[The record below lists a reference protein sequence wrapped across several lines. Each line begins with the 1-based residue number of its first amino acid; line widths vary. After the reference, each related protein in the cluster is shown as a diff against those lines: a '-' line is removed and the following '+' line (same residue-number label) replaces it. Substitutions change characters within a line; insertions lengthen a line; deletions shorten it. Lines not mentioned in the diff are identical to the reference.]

1 MSGHQ
6 YLSNSNNL
14 FEDDDVDDETF
25 LKNSRRGTNPFEE
38 PQQLDYVQRTREIEE
53 RTLASSNRSLGLLYE
68 TEQVGIA
75 TAEEL
80 ARQRDQLE
88 NTNKQL
94 DDINSTLRFSQK
106 HLNGLKSIFGG
117 LKNYI
122 SGQKEFQTAPPSQMP
137 SRGPTIGEKL
147 NSPTSSYNQSVT
159 ATGGAPNEDRYT
171 THPMARLR
179 SDNNTY
185 PLQSQ
190 QQQQA
195 GGSAYSFN
203 KQLDKNLDEMAGS
216 LSRLK
221 GLALDLHTEID
232 DQNDLID
239 NITNK
244 VENVDVKIGK
254 QNKEIN
260 HLLGKK

>member
-1 MSGHQ
+1 MSGHK
-6 YLSNSNNL
+6 YTSNSANL
-14 FEDDDVDDETF
+14 FDDDDIDDETF
-25 LKNSRRGTNPFEE
+25 LKNSSRGRGGNPFEN
-38 PQQLDYVQRTREIEE
+38 QQMSYADRTRAIEE

-80 ARQRDQLE
+80 ARQREQLD
-88 NTNKQL
+88 NTSRHL
-94 DDINSTLRFSQK
+94 DDINQTLRFSQK

-122 SGQKEFQTAPPSQMP
+122 AGQKDMQQQSQMTP
-137 SRGPTIGEKL
+137 KQSIGDKL
-147 NSPTSSYNQSVT
+147 NSPTSSIYNINRNGQF
-159 ATGGAPNEDRYT
+159 NDQ
-171 THPMARLR
+171 MAMAHAENSLH
-179 SDNNTY
+179 
-185 PLQSQ
+185 QSQ
-190 QQQQA
+190 TTL
-195 GGSAYSFN
+195 GSGSQFN

-221 GLALDLHTEID
+221 GLAVDLHQEID

-239 NITNK
+239 DITTK
-244 VENVDVKIGK
+244 TENVDAKLGK

-260 HLLGKK
+260 RLLGKK

>member
-1 MSGHQ
+1 MSGHK
-6 YLSNSNNL
+6 YVSTSNNL

-38 PQQLDYVQRTREIEE
+38 PQQINYAQKAQEIEQ

-80 ARQRDQLE
+80 ARQREQLE

-94 DDINSTLRFSQK
+94 DDINATLRFSQK

-117 LKNYI
+117 LKNYL
-122 SGQKEFQTAPPSQMP
+122 SGQKDLQPPP
-137 SRGPTIGEKL
+137 PPPARGPTLGDKL
-147 NSPTSSYNQSVT
+147 NSPTSSYNIANRPDLGDQYS
-159 ATGGAPNEDRYT
+159 

-179 SDNNTY
+179 SDDNTY
-185 PLQSQ
+185 PLNQASDQ
-190 QQQQA
+190 APGHFNEQLDRNLDHMA
-195 GGSAYSFN
+195 GG
-203 KQLDKNLDEMAGS
+203 

-221 GLALDLHTEID
+221 DLAIDLHTEID
-232 DQNDLID
+232 SQNGLID

-244 VENVDVKIGK
+244 VEDVDIKLNK

-260 HLLGKK
+260 KMLGKK

>member
-1 MSGHQ
+1 MSGHK
-6 YLSNSNNL
+6 YTTNSSNL
-14 FEDDDVDDETF
+14 FDDDDIDDETF
-25 LKNSRRGTNPFEE
+25 LKNSTRARGSNPFQD
-38 PQQLDYVQRTREIEE
+38 QQMSYAERTRAIEE

-80 ARQRDQLE
+80 ARQREQLD
-88 NTNKQL
+88 NTNRHL
-94 DDINSTLRFSQK
+94 DDINQTLRFSQK

-122 SGQKEFQTAPPSQMP
+122 AGQKDMQPPPQMSQNP
-137 SRGPTIGEKL
+137 SIGDKL
-147 NSPTSSYNQSVT
+147 NSPSSSIYNIRNAQLNSQT
-159 ATGGAPNEDRYT
+159 ATIHA
-171 THPMARLR
+171 
-179 SDNNTY
+179 DNM
-185 PLQSQ
+185 LQQTQESFGTGSQ
-190 QQQQA
+190 
-195 GGSAYSFN
+195 FN

-221 GLALDLHTEID
+221 GLAVDLHQEID

-239 NITNK
+239 DITTK
-244 VENVDVKIGK
+244 TENVDAKLGK

-260 HLLGKK
+260 RLLGKK

>member
-1 MSGHQ
+1 MSGHK
-6 YLSNSNNL
+6 YTANSANL
-14 FEDDDVDDETF
+14 FDDDDIADEEF
-25 LKNSRRGTNPFEE
+25 LKNSSRARGSNPFQD
-38 PQQLDYVQRTREIEE
+38 QQLSYQERTRAIEE

-80 ARQRDQLE
+80 GRQREQLE
-88 NTNKQL
+88 NTSKHL
-94 DDINSTLRFSQK
+94 DDINQTLRFSQK

-122 SGQKEFQTAPPSQMP
+122 AGQKDLQPPSQTP
-137 SRGPTIGEKL
+137 PKQTISDKL
-147 NSPTSSYNQSVT
+147 NSPTSSYNQMQSSFSSNQ
-159 ATGGAPNEDRYT
+159 GGIAQAENMLNLSQT
-171 THPMARLR
+171 TIA
-179 SDNNTY
+179 S
-185 PLQSQ
+185 
-190 QQQQA
+190 A
-195 GGSAYSFN
+195 GSHFN

-221 GLALDLHTEID
+221 GLAVDLHQEID

-239 NITNK
+239 DITTK
-244 VENVDVKIGK
+244 TENVDAKLGK

-260 HLLGKK
+260 RLLGKK

>member
-1 MSGHQ
+1 MSGHK
-6 YLSNSNNL
+6 YTANSANL
-14 FEDDDVDDETF
+14 FDDDDIDDETF
-25 LKNSRRGTNPFEE
+25 LKNGTRARGSNPFDN
-38 PQQLDYVQRTREIEE
+38 QQMSYQERTRAIEE

-80 ARQRDQLE
+80 SRQREQLE
-88 NTNKQL
+88 NTSKHL
-94 DDINSTLRFSQK
+94 DDINQTLRFSQK

-122 SGQKEFQTAPPSQMP
+122 AGQKDLQPSSQAAQK
-137 SRGPTIGEKL
+137 PTLGDKL
-147 NSPTSSYNQSVT
+147 NSPTSSYSQMHSSFSSNQGAT
-159 ATGGAPNEDRYT
+159 AQAENMLNLSQTTLASTGS
-171 THPMARLR
+171 H
-179 SDNNTY
+179 
-185 PLQSQ
+185 
-190 QQQQA
+190 
-195 GGSAYSFN
+195 FN

-221 GLALDLHTEID
+221 GLAVDLHQEID

-239 NITNK
+239 DITTK
-244 VENVDVKIGK
+244 TENVDEKLGR

-260 HLLGKK
+260 RLLGKK

>member
-1 MSGHQ
+1 MSGHK
-6 YLSNSNNL
+6 YTANAANL
-14 FEDDDVDDETF
+14 FDDDDIDDETF
-25 LKNSRRGTNPFEE
+25 LKNSSRTRGTNPFED
-38 PQQLDYVQRTREIEE
+38 QQMSYQDRSRAIEE

-80 ARQRDQLE
+80 ARQREQLD
-88 NTNKQL
+88 NTNRHL
-94 DDINSTLRFSQK
+94 DDINQTLRFSQK

-122 SGQKEFQTAPPSQMP
+122 AGQKDMQQPMQTTTTKPN
-137 SRGPTIGEKL
+137 IGDKL
-147 NSPTSSYNQSVT
+147 NSPTSSLYSLSRSAQSNGQHAT
-159 ATGGAPNEDRYT
+159 AHA
-171 THPMARLR
+171 
-179 SDNNTY
+179 DNA
-185 PLQSQ
+185 LQQSQ
-190 QQQQA
+190 TTIA
-195 GGSAYSFN
+195 STGSHFN

-221 GLALDLHTEID
+221 GLAIDLNQEID

-239 NITNK
+239 DITTK
-244 VENVDVKIGK
+244 TENVDAKLGK

-260 HLLGKK
+260 RMLGKK

>member
-1 MSGHQ
+1 MSGHK
-6 YLSNSNNL
+6 YTANAANL
-14 FEDDDVDDETF
+14 FDDDDIDDETF
-25 LKNSRRGTNPFEE
+25 LKNSSRARSTNPFED
-38 PQQLDYVQRTREIEE
+38 QQMSYQERSRAIEE

-80 ARQRDQLE
+80 ARQREQLE
-88 NTNKQL
+88 NTNRNL
-94 DDINSTLRFSQK
+94 DDINQTLRFSQK

-122 SGQKEFQTAPPSQMP
+122 AGQKDMQAPMQAAPKP
-137 SRGPTIGEKL
+137 NIGDKL
-147 NSPTSSYNQSVT
+147 NSPTSSLYSLSKSVKSNGQQAAT
-159 ATGGAPNEDRYT
+159 AHAENAL
-171 THPMARLR
+171 H
-179 SDNNTY
+179 
-185 PLQSQ
+185 QSQ
-190 QQQQA
+190 TTIA
-195 GGSAYSFN
+195 GTGSNFN

-221 GLALDLHTEID
+221 GLAIDLNQEID

-239 NITNK
+239 DITTK
-244 VENVDVKIGK
+244 TENVDARLGK

-260 HLLGKK
+260 RLLGKK

>member
-1 MSGHQ
+1 MSGHK
-6 YLSNSNNL
+6 YTANAGNL
-14 FEDDDVDDETF
+14 FDDDDIDDETF
-25 LKNSRRGTNPFEE
+25 LKNSSRARGTNPFDD
-38 PQQLDYVQRTREIEE
+38 QQMSYQERTRAIEE

-80 ARQRDQLE
+80 ARQREQLE
-88 NTNKQL
+88 NTNRHL
-94 DDINSTLRFSQK
+94 DDINQTLRFSQK

-122 SGQKEFQTAPPSQMP
+122 AGQKDMQPPPQAAPRPN
-137 SRGPTIGEKL
+137 IGDKL
-147 NSPTSSYNQSVT
+147 NSPTSSLYSLSKSVKSNGPQAAT
-159 ATGGAPNEDRYT
+159 AQAEN
-171 THPMARLR
+171 ALQ
-179 SDNNTY
+179 
-185 PLQSQ
+185 QSQ
-190 QQQQA
+190 A
-195 GGSAYSFN
+195 TVASTGSSFN

-221 GLALDLHTEID
+221 GLAIDLNHEID

-239 NITNK
+239 DITTK
-244 VENVDVKIGK
+244 TENVDARLGK

-260 HLLGKK
+260 RLLGKK

>member
-1 MSGHQ
+1 MSGHK
-6 YLSNSNNL
+6 YTANAGNL
-14 FEDDDVDDETF
+14 FDDDDIDDETF
-25 LKNSRRGTNPFEE
+25 LKNSSRAHGTNPFQD
-38 PQQLDYVQRTREIEE
+38 QQMSYQDRTRAVEE

-80 ARQRDQLE
+80 ARQREQLD
-88 NTNKQL
+88 NTNRHL
-94 DDINSTLRFSQK
+94 DDINQTLRFSQK

-122 SGQKEFQTAPPSQMP
+122 AGQKDLQAPTEAAPRP
-137 SRGPTIGEKL
+137 NIGDKL
-147 NSPTSSYNQSVT
+147 NSPTSSLYSLSKSVKSNGPQA
-159 ATGGAPNEDRYT
+159 ATIQAEN
-171 THPMARLR
+171 ALQ
-179 SDNNTY
+179 
-185 PLQSQ
+185 QSQ
-190 QQQQA
+190 ATVTQA
-195 GGSAYSFN
+195 STGSSFN

-221 GLALDLHTEID
+221 GLAIDLNQEID

-239 NITNK
+239 DITTK
-244 VENVDVKIGK
+244 TENVDARLGK

-260 HLLGKK
+260 RLLGKK

>member
-1 MSGHQ
+1 MSGHK
-6 YLSNSNNL
+6 YTANAGNL
-14 FEDDDVDDETF
+14 FDDDDIDDETF
-25 LKNSRRGTNPFEE
+25 LKNSSRGRGKNPFED
-38 PQQLDYVQRTREIEE
+38 QQLSYQERTRTIEE

-80 ARQRDQLE
+80 ARQREQLE
-88 NTNKQL
+88 NTNQHL
-94 DDINSTLRFSQK
+94 DDINQTLRFSQK

-122 SGQKEFQTAPPSQMP
+122 AGQKDMQAPMQTAPKPN
-137 SRGPTIGEKL
+137 IGDKL
-147 NSPTSSYNQSVT
+147 NSPTSSLYNLSKNVKSNGMTQAASATT
-159 ATGGAPNEDRYT
+159 AGQAES
-171 THPMARLR
+171 L
-179 SDNNTY
+179 
-185 PLQSQ
+185 LQQSQ
-190 QQQQA
+190 TTIA
-195 GGSAYSFN
+195 STGLHFN

-221 GLALDLHTEID
+221 GLAIDLNQEID

-239 NITNK
+239 DITTK
-244 VENVDVKIGK
+244 TESVDAKLGK

-260 HLLGKK
+260 RLLGKK

>member
-6 YLSNSNNL
+6 YLSNSSNL

-38 PQQLDYVQRTREIEE
+38 QKIDYAQRTRDVEE

-68 TEQVGIA
+68 TEHVGIA

-147 NSPTSSYNQSVT
+147 NSPTSSYNQNAAGSD
-159 ATGGAPNEDRYT
+159 GAPTEDRYN
-171 THPMARLR
+171 THPVARLR
-179 SDNNTY
+179 SDDNTY

-190 QQQQA
+190 QQQAA
-195 GGSAYSFN
+195 GSGYSFN

>member
-38 PQQLDYVQRTREIEE
+38 SQKVDYAQRTREIED

-68 TEQVGIA
+68 TEQVGVA

-122 SGQKEFQTAPPSQMP
+122 SGQKEFQGAPPSQMP
-137 SRGPTIGEKL
+137 SRAPTIGEKL
-147 NSPTSSYNQSVT
+147 NSPTSSYNQCVE
-159 ATGGAPNEDRYT
+159 ATGGPSNEDRYN
-171 THPMARLR
+171 THPVARLR
-179 SDNNTY
+179 SDDNTY

-190 QQQQA
+190 QQA
-195 GGSAYSFN
+195 AGSAYSFN

>member
-1 MSGHQ
+1 MSGHK
-6 YLSNSNNL
+6 YTNSANL
-14 FEDDDVDDETF
+14 FDDDDIDDETF
-25 LKNSRRGTNPFEE
+25 LKNSSRSRSSNPFDD
-38 PQQLDYVQRTREIEE
+38 QQLGYQDRTRAIEE

-80 ARQRDQLE
+80 ARQREQLD
-88 NTNKQL
+88 NTNKHL
-94 DDINSTLRFSQK
+94 DDINQTLRFSQK

-122 SGQKEFQTAPPSQMP
+122 AGQKDMQPPAQTAPKPN
-137 SRGPTIGEKL
+137 IGDKL
-147 NSPTSSYNQSVT
+147 NSPTSSYSQSVQSFSNIHGAT
-159 ATGGAPNEDRYT
+159 AQAENSV
-171 THPMARLR
+171 H
-179 SDNNTY
+179 
-185 PLQSQ
+185 QSQ
-190 QQQQA
+190 SSMSA
-195 GGSAYSFN
+195 VGSHFN

-221 GLALDLHTEID
+221 GLAVDLHQEID

-239 NITNK
+239 DITTK
-244 VENVDVKIGK
+244 TENVDAKVGR

-260 HLLGKK
+260 RLLGKK

>member
-1 MSGHQ
+1 MSGHK
-6 YLSNSNNL
+6 YTANSSNL
-14 FEDDDVDDETF
+14 FDDDDVDDETF
-25 LKNSRRGTNPFEE
+25 LKNSTRSRNNNPFDD
-38 PQQLDYVQRTREIEE
+38 QQMSYQERMRGIEE
-53 RTLASSNRSLGLLYE
+53 RTLASSGRSLGLLYE

-80 ARQRDQLE
+80 ARQREQLE

-122 SGQKEFQTAPPSQMP
+122 AGQKDFQPPPPTTA
-137 SRGPTIGEKL
+137 RATTLGDKL
-147 NSPTSSYNQSVT
+147 NSPTSSYGQIKQQGESYRFGTTANGDQLESNPDLKYSQAQSESASIT
-159 ATGGAPNEDRYT
+159 
-171 THPMARLR
+171 
-179 SDNNTY
+179 S
-185 PLQSQ
+185 S
-190 QQQQA
+190 
-195 GGSAYSFN
+195 GSNFN

-221 GLALDLHTEID
+221 GLAIDLHSEID

-239 NITNK
+239 DITNK
-244 VENVDVKIGK
+244 VENVDAKIGK
-254 QNKEIN
+254 QNKDMN
-260 HLLGKK
+260 RLLGKK

>member
-1 MSGHQ
+1 MSGHK
-6 YLSNSNNL
+6 YTANSANL
-14 FEDDDVDDETF
+14 FDDDDIDDETF
-25 LKNSRRGTNPFEE
+25 LKNSTRARSTNPFED
-38 PQQLDYVQRTREIEE
+38 QQMSYQDRTRAIEE

-80 ARQRDQLE
+80 ARQREQLE
-88 NTNKQL
+88 NTNRNL
-94 DDINSTLRFSQK
+94 DDINQTLRFSQK

-122 SGQKEFQTAPPSQMP
+122 AGQKDLQPPMQTAPKLN
-137 SRGPTIGEKL
+137 IGDKL
-147 NSPTSSYNQSVT
+147 NSPTSSLYSLSKSVQSNGQQ
-159 ATGGAPNEDRYT
+159 ATVQAEN
-171 THPMARLR
+171 ALQ
-179 SDNNTY
+179 
-185 PLQSQ
+185 QSQ
-190 QQQQA
+190 TTVA
-195 GGSAYSFN
+195 STGSNFN

-221 GLALDLHTEID
+221 GLAIDLNQEID

-239 NITNK
+239 DITTK
-244 VENVDVKIGK
+244 TENVDAKLGK

-260 HLLGKK
+260 RLLGKK

>member
-1 MSGHQ
+1 MSDIELKMSGHK
-6 YLSNSNNL
+6 YTANSNL
-14 FEDDDVDDETF
+14 FDDDDIDDETF
-25 LKNSRRGTNPFEE
+25 LKNSSRARSTNPFED
-38 PQQLDYVQRTREIEE
+38 QQLSRQDRKKAVED

-94 DDINSTLRFSQK
+94 DDINQTLRFSQK

-122 SGQKEFQTAPPSQMP
+122 AGQKDMQPPPQTVPKTTL
-137 SRGPTIGEKL
+137 GDKL
-147 NSPTSSYNQSVT
+147 NSPTSSY
-159 ATGGAPNEDRYT
+159 GR
-171 THPMARLR
+171 MA
-179 SDNNTY
+179 
-185 PLQSQ
+185 Q
-190 QQQQA
+190 QQQQQQQVPDIQFPSSQSNDDIHSQTIA
-195 GGSAYSFN
+195 ASGSSFN

-221 GLALDLHTEID
+221 GLAIDLHTEID
-232 DQNDLID
+232 DHNDLID
-239 NITNK
+239 DITTK
-244 VENVDVKIGK
+244 TENVDAKMGK
-254 QNKEIN
+254 QNKEISR
-260 HLLGKK
+260 LLGKK

>member
-6 YLSNSNNL
+6 YVSNSSNL
-14 FEDDDVDDETF
+14 FDDDDVDDETF
-25 LKNSRRGTNPFEE
+25 LRNARRPQASTNPFEQ
-38 PQQLDYVQRTREIEE
+38 QQLNYQQRIKDIEE
-53 RTLASSNRSLGLLYE
+53 RTLESSNRSLGLLRE
-68 TEQVGIA
+68 TENVGVA

-80 ARQRDQLE
+80 ARQREQLE

-94 DDINSTLRFSQK
+94 DDINTTLRFSQK
-106 HLNGLKSIFGG
+106 HLNGLKSVFGG

-122 SGQKEFQTAPPSQMP
+122 SGQRDLKQQQSLSTVQSTA
-137 SRGPTIGEKL
+137 TLADKL
-147 NSPTSSYNQSVT
+147 NSPTSSYAQPQMT
-159 ATGGAPNEDRYT
+159 ADERYDSHPT
-171 THPMARLR
+171 TRLR
-179 SDNNTY
+179 MDENYYSAAKPKQAANN
-185 PLQSQ
+185 
-190 QQQQA
+190 
-195 GGSAYSFN
+195 FN

-221 GLALDLHTEID
+221 GLAIDLHEEID

-239 NITNK
+239 DITNK

-260 HLLGKK
+260 RLLGKK